1 MARRQPQGI
10 CYVCNGQFVL
20 RLMPYLRGDDNEE
33 VREIAINRRDAFG
46 GDPQII
52 NGNTRICANCYQ
64 SIREEVRLLQ
74 VNPGC
79 MKLNVLWQTR
89 NNTCFICNARAN
101 VHRLSIECK
110 VDVYIQCDIF
120 FPETVRSCVEHLDHR
135 GFILRP
141 LMAGLRSF
149 HRAIDVPGQYMQR
162 FMQAIRTSSYNNKR
176 IDDIYDLSDEE
187 VYNLTS
193 LTKEQFNVLYT
204 YCDRVPTRSITRRD
218 LLLFLCKMRQGV
230 SDEFLTTI
238 FQCNSRRSTSLI
250 IASVR
255 QSLMQRFVPQSIG
268 VNAITREQYVAR
280 HVTAFSNTL
289 YNETPEVPVP
299 ILYVDGTYTYCHKST
314 NFRSLRQTFC
324 RHKSQHLVKPALV
337 VAPDGY
343 ILDIQGPYFSDA
355 PNNDAA
361 MLARELENNEAFEQW
376 LRPGD
381 IFIVDRGYRDVVPIL
396 EERGIICKMPPLLE
410 AGEHQLST
418 EAANEARLITKTRW
432 IVEARNGHLKTIF
445 KYLGN
450 RQHIHVLP
458 NIGDFYRIAG
468 AIINRFHPPI
478 HMQSADVPFAQ
489 NMLHRSTLI
498 NYVQIRVER
507 EGLLQR
513 NVHRWLR
520 LNVNQ
525 VNDFPILDEN
535 YLENLTAGVFQLELA
550 PSYIQDTLQRDE
562 QEEIQVELLCDE
574 EQIPEPGFLRSRI
587 WSRYRNRTRY
597 QQFIHF
603 VPAAD
608 EENHPI
614 AGYYC
619 TCRTGARTLGTCVH
633 IASILWYLGYARILR
648 NVHFPS
654 QNLIRLID
662 DAAERPPQINP
673 L

>member
-10 CYVCNGQFVL
+10 CYVCNGQFVF
-20 RLMPYLRGDDNEE
+20 RLMPHLRGDDNEE

-135 GFILRP
+135 GFILSP

-337 VAPDGY
+337 VAPNGY

-445 KYLGN
+445 KYFRN

-478 HMQSADVPFAQ
+478 HMQSADVPLAQ

-507 EGLLQR
+507 EGLLRR
-513 NVHRWLR
+513 NV
-520 LNVNQ
+520 
-525 VNDFPILDEN
+525 
-535 YLENLTAGVFQLELA
+535 
-550 PSYIQDTLQRDE
+550 
-562 QEEIQVELLCDE
+562 
-574 EQIPEPGFLRSRI
+574 
-587 WSRYRNRTRY
+587 YR
-597 QQFIHF
+597 
-603 VPAAD
+603 
-608 EENHPI
+608 
-614 AGYYC
+614 
-619 TCRTGARTLGTCVH
+619 
-633 IASILWYLGYARILR
+633 
-648 NVHFPS
+648 
-654 QNLIRLID
+654 
-662 DAAERPPQINP
+662 
-673 L
+673 